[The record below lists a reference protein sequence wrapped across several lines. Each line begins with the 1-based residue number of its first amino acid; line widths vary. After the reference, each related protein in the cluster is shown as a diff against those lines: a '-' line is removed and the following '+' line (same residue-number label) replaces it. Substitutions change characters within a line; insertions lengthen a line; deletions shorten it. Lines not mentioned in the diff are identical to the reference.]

1 MKICLIKYSFLIL
14 VVTITWQVFAQEQI
28 SEPQI
33 APADSVKDKIP
44 EKKNPR
50 GAMLRSV
57 FVPGWGQFYNGKWF
71 KGIIVAGTECGIVI
85 NAIVQNEY
93 AKNSVTSLEREFY
106 LDNRNLSYW
115 WLAGAILYSAID
127 AFVDAHLYDFDESP
141 DLSLNLVPY
150 KKIEFIDIKTGP
162 QLCLV
167 WRF

>member
-1 MKICLIKYSFLIL
+1 LKSSLLKLLLIL
-14 VVTITWQVFAQEQI
+14 ILTFAWQVFPQEENTE
-28 SEPQI
+28 SKV
-33 APADSVKDKIP
+33 APLDSASQKTK

-71 KGIIVAGTECGIVI
+71 KGIIVAGTETGIII
-85 NAIVQNEY
+85 NSIVQNEL
-93 AKNSVTSLEREFY
+93 AKNSITSLEREFY

-115 WLAGAILYSAID
+115 WLAGAILYSAVD
-127 AFVDAHLYDFDESP
+127 AFVDAHLFDFDESP

-150 KKIEFIDIKTGP
+150 KQLTDLNIQTGP
-162 QLCLV
+162 QLCLE